1 MLQSELWKIS
11 IDALR
16 ANKVKAF
23 LTTLGVVIGSACIVL
38 VVTISLVGR
47 NYIIT
52 QIEGVGS
59 NLVYAELIRTGT
71 QANTLSD
78 EITIDDMETIRREV
92 PAASEVAATHD
103 IQMAVVA
110 GASNAPSHWSPLRRA
125 FRTSGTFSSSMEDIS
140 TVMIFDPQ

>member
-1 MLQSELWKIS
+1 MRQRELWKIS

-47 NYIIT
+47 NYIIR
-52 QIEGVGS
+52 QIEGVGP
-59 NLVYAELIRTGT
+59 NMVYAELVRNGT

-78 EITIDDMETIRREV
+78 EITIGDMEAVRREV
-92 PAASEVAATHD
+92 PGVSETC
-103 IQMAVVA
+103 
-110 GASNAPSHWSPLRRA
+110 SNLSDLH
-125 FRTSGTFSSSMEDIS
+125 
-140 TVMIFDPQ
+140 

>member
-110 GASNAPSHWSPLRRA
+110 GRRRA
-125 FRTSGTFSSSMEDIS
+125 PRHAGRCYGRLSKDQEPSRPRWKIFRR
-140 TVMIFDPQ
+140 